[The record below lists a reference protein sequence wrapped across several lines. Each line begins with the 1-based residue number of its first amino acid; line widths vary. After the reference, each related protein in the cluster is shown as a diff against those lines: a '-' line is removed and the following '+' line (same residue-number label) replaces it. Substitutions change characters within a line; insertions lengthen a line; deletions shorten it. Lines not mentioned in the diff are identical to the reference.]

1 MKKTIK
7 TALAALLVAAVF
19 SAWSAAGEVQDG
31 QTQAPD
37 QQQQQQQQGITQA
50 ELFILM
56 AGEAEKGN
64 PEAMLTLG
72 SLYERGIG
80 TSRNFVKAFEWYN
93 KAANAGLPAGYYN
106 VGVCW
111 EIGMGTT
118 GDMAKAF
125 SFFEKA
131 AENNLPQGFYKLAS
145 LYFTGTG
152 TAKNEAWGVEL
163 LNRAAGLGHMAAA
176 NDLGVIAFEGGYGQ
190 PKDVNKAFDWFRRSA
205 EMGNA
210 EAMKNLAVFYRDG
223 LGGQTA
229 DPIQEMKWY
238 VLARAAGFPAQAI
251 NPAIA
256 KLRESLTE
264 DEIKRV
270 EADAQAWVT
279 AFQEK
284 QRAQQAPQQK

>member
-1 MKKTIK
+1 MKKKIQFV
-7 TALAALLVAAVF
+7 LAALAIAAVF
-19 SAWSAAGEVQDG
+19 SIQAIAGETQDG
-31 QTQAPD
+31 ETQVP
-37 QQQQQQQQGITQA
+37 QQPPQQSITQA

-93 KAANAGLPAGYYN
+93 KAANAGMPAGYYN
-106 VGVCW
+106 TGVCW

-118 GDMAKAF
+118 GDIAKAF

-131 AENNLPQGFYKLAS
+131 AEHGLPQGFYKLAS

-152 TAKNEAWGVEL
+152 TSKNEAWGVEL
-163 LNRAAGLGHMAAA
+163 LNRAASAGHMAAA
-176 NDLGVIAFEGGYGQ
+176 NDLGVIAFEGTYGQ
-190 PKDVNKAFDWFRRSA
+190 PKDVNKAFEWFSRSA

-229 DPIQEMKWY
+229 DPLQEMKWY

-251 NPAIA
+251 NPAIEKVRA
-256 KLRESLTE
+256 TLNE
-264 DEIKRV
+264 DQLKKV

-279 AFQEK
+279 AFQER
-284 QRAQQAPQQK
+284 QRAQQAAAQSAQ